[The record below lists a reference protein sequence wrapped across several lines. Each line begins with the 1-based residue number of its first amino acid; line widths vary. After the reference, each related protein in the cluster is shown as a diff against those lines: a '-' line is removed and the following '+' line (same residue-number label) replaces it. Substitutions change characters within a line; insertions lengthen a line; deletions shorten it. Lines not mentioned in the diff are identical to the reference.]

1 VARRLTVVQM
11 LPALES
17 GGVERGTLEIGRGL
31 VAAGHRSIVISAGGR
46 MVDQLVAEGSE
57 HVAWDVGRKRL
68 TTLRWIPKL
77 RRLLADER
85 VDVLHLRSRLPAW
98 IGYLA
103 WRGMDPANRPKL
115 VTTVHGF
122 YSVSRYSAIMT
133 RGERVIAVSEAIRD
147 YVLQNYPDVDPE
159 RIEVIHRGIDPEQFP
174 RGFTPSADW
183 LSTWQAEFPQLDGKR
198 VLTLPGRLTRLK
210 GHADFLEL
218 IATLRREGREVHGLI
233 VGEAQAGKEAYAA
246 ELRAQV
252 SALGLEEDVTFA
264 GHRDDMREIY
274 AISEAV
280 LSLSTQAESFGRTV
294 AEALA
299 IGTPVI
305 GYASGGVEEI
315 LRRFYPEGVVGPGD
329 IEALA
334 DRARSLVDGHMPQV
348 ELPVDWTLA
357 RMVASTLEL
366 YEKVCMVPVSQVD
379 GGVGGMLGR
388 HGE

>member
-31 VAAGHRSIVISAGGR
+31 VAAGHRSLVISAGGR
-46 MVDQLVAEGSE
+46 MVGQLVAEGSE
-57 HVAWDVGRKRL
+57 HLAWDVGRKRL
-68 TTLRWIPKL
+68 ITLRWIHRL
-77 RRLLADER
+77 RRLLAEQR
-85 VDVLHLRSRLPAW
+85 VDILHLRSRLPAW

-103 WRGMDPANRPKL
+103 WRGMDPVTRPRL

-133 RGERVIAVSEAIRD
+133 RGERVIAVSEAVRD
-147 YVLQNYPDVDPE
+147 YVRENYPDVEPG
-159 RIEVIHRGIDPEQFP
+159 RIEVIHRGIDPVQFP
-174 RGFTPSADW
+174 RGFRPSAEW
-183 LSTWQAEFPQLDGKR
+183 LAAWRARFPELEGKQ
-198 VLTLPGRLTRLK
+198 VLTLPGRLTQLK

-218 IATLRREGREVHGLI
+218 IATLRREGRAVHGLI
-233 VGEAQAGKEAYAA
+233 VGEAQAGKEDYAA
-246 ELRAQV
+246 RLRQRVAD
-252 SALGLEEDVTFA
+252 LGLEADVTFA

-274 AISEAV
+274 AVSDAV

-315 LRRFYPEGVVGPGD
+315 LRRFYPRGIVKAGDAALVAKRSISVLDGAIPRPEG
-329 IEALA
+329 E
-334 DRARSLVDGHMPQV
+334 
-348 ELPVDWTLA
+348 VDWTEQ
-357 RMVASTLEL
+357 RMVDATLGLYAQLVWPEAEL
-366 YEKVCMVPVSQVD
+366 D
-379 GGVGGMLGR
+379 A
-388 HGE
+388 